1 MANVLLT
8 IDMITREALRVLANK
23 LGLVGRVNR
32 QYDKQ
37 YANDGAKI
45 GSVLRIRKPERKL
58 VTRGAALVVQPA
70 NQDWTTLAVSNQA
83 QISLAFTSAERTMS
97 LDNFSK
103 LFIEPCMSQMAAYID
118 NDVAQGVIQYIGQ
131 TVGIPGTTPATANVL
146 MAGMQKLDE
155 AAVPRDS
162 RYTVV
167 NPAANAALVLGMTG
181 FFNPQQTISNQF
193 KEGMMGANV
202 LGYKEI
208 AMSQSIGQFT
218 TGTRVAATVATTVT
232 TNGQTT
238 LALTLS
244 GGTATDTI
252 KAGDVFTV
260 GSVFSVNPQTRQTT
274 GSLYQFVALADAVGV
289 GSAITVTVPAM
300 YGPDQ
305 ALATINSFPQ
315 SGATITFVGGAALT
329 YPQNLI
335 FQEDAITFATADLEM
350 PDAGTGVKGS
360 RMNYDGLS
368 VRILNFYD
376 GQNDRQVT
384 RFDIL
389 YGFGVIRPEMAC
401 RLVG

>member
-23 LGLVGRVNR
+23 LALVGRVNR

-45 GSVLRIRKPERKL
+45 GSTLRIRKPERKL

-70 NQDWTTLAVSNQA
+70 NQDWTTLTVSNQA

-103 LFIEPCMSQMAAYID
+103 LFIEPCMSQMAAFID

-131 TVGIPGTTPATANVL
+131 TVGTPGTTPATANVL

-155 AAVPRDS
+155 AAVPRDN

-167 NPAANAALVLGMTG
+167 NPAANAALVLGMSG

-193 KEGMMGANV
+193 KDGMMGANV

-218 TGTRVAATVATTVT
+218 TGTRTSGTVANAVA

-238 LALTLS
+238 IDLTGL
-244 GGTATDTI
+244 GANGTI
-252 KAGDVFTV
+252 NAGDVFTV
-260 GSVFSVNPQTRQTT
+260 ANVFSVNPQTRQTT
-274 GSLYQFVALADAVGV
+274 GALYQFVVLANVIASG
-289 GSAITVTVPAM
+289 GGAATVTVPAM

-305 ALATINSFPQ
+305 ALANINSFPQ
-315 SGATITFVGGAALT
+315 AGAAATFVGGAALT

-350 PDAGTGVKGS
+350 PDTGTGVKGS